1 MNKNY
6 YDILQI
12 NQNASPEIIEKAYK
26 TLAKK
31 YHPDLQEESNKKEAE
46 EILKEINEAYEI
58 LSDPNK
64 KALYDQNLKNETISQ
79 EEYNEIYEENQ
90 NLKNTINNMQHS
102 RYSNS
107 KSTSVNNIN
116 NNNNIN
122 SNNYDKYNN
131 QYNNQNN
138 NPDFEEMQ
146 RAQELE
152 YQKQQL
158 EYQQQMEQARQKA
171 YHDAYIQD
179 LKNRGYRIKYKKSLK
194 DYIKGII
201 SILIVIAILIILWH
215 VPFIHNFFVR
225 LYEGNEILKYSI
237 DTITSLFKK

>member
-6 YDILQI
+6 YEILQI

-31 YHPDLQEESNKKEAE
+31 YHPDLQEENNKKEAE

-79 EEYNEIYEENQ
+79 EQYDEIYEENQ
-90 NLKNTINNMQHS
+90 NLKNAINNMQNS
-102 RYSNS
+102 RSNS
-107 KSTSVNNIN
+107 ANDIN

-122 SNNYDKYNN
+122 PNNY
-131 QYNNQNN
+131 NQNN
-138 NPDFEEMQ
+138 NQNFEEMQ

-158 EYQQQMEQARQKA
+158 AYQQQLEQARQKA

-215 VPFIHNFFVR
+215 IPFIHNFFIG
-225 LYEGNEILKYSI
+225 LYEENEIINNAVNFIKRFLN
-237 DTITSLFKK
+237 

>member
-58 LSDPNK
+58 LSNPEK
-64 KALYDQNLKNETISQ
+64 KALYDQNLKDETIS
-79 EEYNEIYEENQ
+79 
-90 NLKNTINNMQHS
+90 
-102 RYSNS
+102 
-107 KSTSVNNIN
+107 NIN
-116 NNNNIN
+116 LNSFNSTTNENPETYIN
-122 SNNYDKYNN
+122 QKKFDEIRKE
-131 QYNNQNN
+131 Q
-138 NPDFEEMQ
+138 
-146 RAQELE
+146 QELE
-152 YQKQQL
+152 YKRQQL
-158 EYQQQMEQARQKA
+158 QYQEQMEQARQKA

-179 LKNRGYRIKYKKSLK
+179 LKNRGYKIRYKKTLK

-201 SILIVIAILIILWH
+201 SIIVVIIVLILLWH
-215 VPFIHNFFVR
+215 VPFIQNFFIN
-225 LYEGNEILKYSI
+225 LYENNQAIHYVVDIFSN
-237 DTITSLFKK
+237 LFN